1 MAMGILAR
9 HAGRRRRIG
18 ARAPVCATRSPKG
31 EANWLPEPKL
41 AYDSPP
47 SPGGL
52 RRGSS
57 CFASEGWWACLDSNQ
72 EPDRYERP
80 ALTIELQAP
89 PRCRLHGNPRCQ
101 DPLTL
106 RPAIRQCRGPFHTR
120 QSIFFE
126 ELLHASWPDLFRPP
140 AFLFQKNKDVDH
152 RDKPGD
158 DDPSNGALLHRGA

>member
-1 MAMGILAR
+1 MGILGLSAR
-9 HAGRRRRIG
+9 LPPTRFTIPAGLKGLERRSVFALAALKLRRTRF
-18 ARAPVCATRSPKG
+18 ALRASRGCATRSPQG
-31 EANWLPEPKL
+31 EA
-41 AYDSPP
+41 
-47 SPGGL
+47 
-52 RRGSS
+52 
-57 CFASEGWWACLDSNQ
+57 WWACLDSNQ

-89 PRCRLHGNPRCQ
+89 PGCRLHGNPRCQ